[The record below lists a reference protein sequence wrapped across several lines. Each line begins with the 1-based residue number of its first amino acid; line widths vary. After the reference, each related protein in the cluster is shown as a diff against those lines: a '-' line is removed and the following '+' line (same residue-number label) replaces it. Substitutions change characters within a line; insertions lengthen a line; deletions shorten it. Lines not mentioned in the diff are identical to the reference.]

1 MFALVKQMDVRLMP
15 LKNNSYDLSIDKS
28 TIDALLCGKDSF
40 VNVAKMINEVQR
52 ILKVGGYYMIISY
65 GSPENR
71 MMHLERDFLNFEVS
85 IYTIKK
91 EDSSEI
97 DTEKTH
103 YIYLCKKLQGSED
116 LTKNFIST
124 VEILEKDE
132 NKEEEK
138 TIQKINKTLK
148 KEIIEKKH
156 KNDSKSN
163 ISYSLDE

>member
-1 MFALVKQMDVRLMP
+1 MDVRSMP
-15 LKNNSYDLSIDKS
+15 VESNCYDLAIDKS

-91 EDSSEI
+91 DDFEEI
-97 DTEKTH
+97 DIDKTH
-103 YIYLCKKLQGSED
+103 YIYLCKKLTGSEE
-116 LTKNFIST
+116 LSKYFQST
-124 VEILEKDE
+124 VDMIEKDE
-132 NKEEEK
+132 TKEEESIKK
-138 TIQKINKTLK
+138 TIKN
-148 KEIIEKKH
+148 EIVDNHNH
-156 KNDSKSN
+156 KNNKDKDKNSSS
-163 ISYSLDE
+163 I